1 MPKLRHAL
9 MAGAI
14 ATTLGTTL
22 GMSGHAEAASMY
34 DVTITNLTYSQIFS
48 PPVVVSHNP
57 SVSVGAAGGVASP
70 ELVAVAENGN
80 PTPLFDLLD
89 GAPGV
94 IDVEA
99 ASAPILPGE
108 SQTFTVE
115 ILGKSTM
122 ISAVGML
129 IATNDAFFFAN
140 GIPIPLR
147 DTLNINADAW
157 DAGSETNSEL
167 CSEIPAIPC
176 GENDNPNNR
185 NTEDAEGFLHVHRG
199 VHGGADLDPAVYD
212 WRSGVAMITIQ
223 RSAP

>member
-1 MPKLRHAL
+1 MPIKRHAF
-9 MAGAI
+9 MATAI
-14 ATTLGTTL
+14 ATTLGMAGL
-22 GMSGHAEAASMY
+22 AEATPY
-34 DVTITNLTYSQIFS
+34 EVTITNLTYSQIFS
-48 PPVVVSHNP
+48 PPVVVSHTS
-57 SVSVGAAGGVASP
+57 SVSVGAAGGVASS
-70 ELVAVAENGN
+70 ELVDVAENGN

-99 ASAPILPGE
+99 ATGPILPGE

-115 ILGKSTM
+115 VLGKDTL

-140 GIPIPLR
+140 GVPAPLR
-147 DTLNINADAW
+147 GVLKVNADAW

-167 CSEIPAIPC
+167 CSEIPAILC
-176 GENDNPNNR
+176 GEGDNPNNR
-185 NTEDAEGFLHVHRG
+185 NTTDAEGFLHVHRG

-223 RSAP
+223 RAP